1 MRSNGR
7 SLRTYAALVQRM
19 QPSCNGR
26 SLRAMVGKLAAGG
39 VRGTPSWR
47 AGPVAEVP
55 DAQRLDR
62 VCGPDGRPR
71 CEGDAGRL
79 EGGRRLR
86 PRRPSASPPAG
97 APPFCTHAC
106 ASEPHA
112 LHQAAV
118 HTGCL
123 GFTCSNKWIKPF
135 IRQTSCTQS
144 GKYAFDFDP
153 STCFACHDACKLGCK
168 PYLAAG

>member
-1 MRSNGR
+1 MPSDSTVCVDLTDDHDVKEMLDDWRE
-7 SLRTYAALVQRM
+7 AAAFA
-19 QPSCNGR
+19 P
-26 SLRAMVGKLAAGG
+26 AGH
-39 VRGTPSWR
+39 
-47 AGPVAEVP
+47 
-55 DAQRLDR
+55 
-62 VCGPDGRPR
+62 
-71 CEGDAGRL
+71 
-79 EGGRRLR
+79 
-86 PRRPSASPPAG
+86 PPARLQVPP
-97 APPFCTHAC
+97 PPFCTHAC